1 MRPFDRFIK
10 AMLGN
15 LDSTGL
21 MWARVGLVVLIVA
34 AAMSWGFG
42 AEVSWKHAAFLACLT
57 FVAAFGPEA
66 AHRAFT
72 SGKTTAGIV
81 IALVCAPLL
90 LIEFYSHA
98 GYTAGLRG
106 HNIETASVQNVRYD
120 DGRNT
125 VVDLRAKAA
134 EYEARLK
141 RLDAEMA
148 ALVNTKVSGWAVSV
162 RPSSP
167 EELDG
172 QIAAKQLEVDNEAKR
187 TRCGPKCEARTN
199 ELAHLK
205 ALRAKAVEI
214 ATNSALHAAT
224 LSSLAEARNTSAN
237 IRHTSSPVVHQNQF
251 LAKAVTLVSTGSL
264 EPTPQVQ
271 AAAEQSANLAMAI
284 AGTGLPAFC
293 LFIAGLY
300 RRPDDET
307 EEIGRA
313 ADDKGRLHSLGQ
325 PNPAPAQPTKTTT
338 QLVPVPETRVIKTT
352 ITDRAWAEAWESA
365 MRQSRLAA

>member
-1 MRPFDRFIK
+1 MKPFDRFIR

-72 SGKTTAGIV
+72 TGKKTAGVI

-106 HNIETASVQNVRYD
+106 HNIETANVQNVRYD
-120 DGRNT
+120 QRQDDVKEG
-125 VVDLRAKAA
+125 KASLA
-134 EYEARLK
+134 LWEK
-141 RLDAEMA
+141 RLTELEA
-148 ALVNTKVSGWAVSV
+148 ANAWSATVTA
-162 RPSSP
+162 
-167 EELDG
+167 D
-172 QIAAKQLEVDNEAKR
+172 
-187 TRCGPKCEARTN
+187 
-199 ELAHLK
+199 
-205 ALRAKAVEI
+205 ALRAQLASANLAIEQEAAKGGCKARCLARTKERDDLAARI
-214 ATNSALHAAT
+214 AIAEERAT
-224 LSSLAEARNTSAN
+224 LTSQIEATKRVLAKARDTAAVTE
-237 IRHTSSPVVHQNQF
+237 HKSSPVVHQNQF

-264 EPTPQVQ
+264 EPTPHVQ

-293 LFIAGLY
+293 LFVAGLY
-300 RRPDDET
+300 RREQND
-307 EEIGRA
+307 EIGRA
-313 ADDKGRLHSLGQ
+313 AVDNGQSISLGQ
-325 PNPAPAQPTKTTT
+325 SHPAPAQPTQGKDRTIIFAD
-338 QLVPVPETRVIKTT
+338 EITR
-352 ITDRAWAEAWESA
+352 RWAE
-365 MRQSRLAA
+365 RPDVQQLLKAA

>member
-1 MRPFDRFIK
+1 MKPFDRFIK

-120 DGRNT
+120 QRQDDVKEG
-125 VVDLRAKAA
+125 KASLA
-134 EYEARLK
+134 LWEK
-141 RLDAEMA
+141 RLSELEAANAWSTTVTAE
-148 ALVNTKVSGWAVSV
+148 
-162 RPSSP
+162 
-167 EELDG
+167 
-172 QIAAKQLEVDNEAKR
+172 
-187 TRCGPKCEARTN
+187 
-199 ELAHLK
+199 
-205 ALRAKAVEI
+205 ALRAQLASANLAIEQEAARGGCKARCLARTKDRDDLAARI
-214 ATNSALHAAT
+214 AIAEERAT
-224 LSSLAEARNTSAN
+224 LTSQIEATKRVLAKARDTAAVTE
-237 IRHTSSPVVHQNQF
+237 HKSSPVVHQNQF

-264 EPTPQVQ
+264 EPTPHVQ

-300 RRPDDET
+300 RREGDDIQ
-307 EEIGRA
+307 EIGRA
-313 ADDKGRLHSLGQ
+313 AEDKEQITSLTAAS
-325 PNPAPAQPTKTTT
+325 PAPAQTKPNLPAIFAT
-338 QLVPVPETRVIKTT
+338 VY
-352 ITDRAWAEAWESA
+352 
-365 MRQSRLAA
+365 RQQCERMGIQPLRTAA